1 MSEIDELRKEL
12 RDSQKQ
18 QNEINAK
25 LLEMLTNLT
34 SQKAEQPVNTVQKQD
49 VAVVRKSY
57 DNLRQPRPDA
67 MIRLQSLTK
76 GELCLNVNGS
86 VAINFD
92 KYGDIKPVLYSELMN
107 IVNNNR
113 RFAEEGAFYIM
124 DDASVK
130 YLGLSRYYDNILS
143 YDEIESLESYSDDEL
158 RTIVPKISDF
168 QKDVVSLVFANR
180 IYNDEQVDRNKIE
193 VISKACEI
201 DIAKRAREMKQIA
214 DNMKEWGGVIEY
226 NF

>member
-49 VAVVRKSY
+49 VKVVRKNY

-158 RTIVPKISDF
+158 RTIITKISDF

-180 IYNDEQVDRNKIE
+180 IYNDE
-193 VISKACEI
+193 
-201 DIAKRAREMKQIA
+201 
-214 DNMKEWGGVIEY
+214 
-226 NF
+226 

>member
-18 QNEINAK
+18 QNEINAR
-25 LLEMLTNLT
+25 LLEMLTNLAT
-34 SQKAEQPVNTVQKQD
+34 PKVEQPVITTQKQE
-49 VAVVRKSY
+49 VVITKKNY

-113 RFAEEGAFYIM
+113 LFAEEGAFYIM

-130 YLGLSRYYDNILS
+130 YLGLSRYYDSILS
-143 YDEIESLESYSDDEL
+143 YDEIEQLESYSDEEL
-158 RTIVPKISDF
+158 RTIIPKVSDF
-168 QKDVVSLVFANR
+168 QKDVISLVFASR
-180 IYNDEQVDRNKIE
+180 MYNDEPVDRNKVE

-201 DIAKRAREMKQIA
+201 DIAKRAREMKEIA
-214 DNMKEWGGVIEY
+214 DNMK
-226 NF
+226 

>member
-1 MSEIDELRKEL
+1 MSEIDELREEL

-49 VAVVRKSY
+49 VAVVRKNY

-214 DNMKEWGGVIEY
+214 DNMK
-226 NF
+226 

>member
-1 MSEIDELRKEL
+1 MSGRNLGLLYVTYVARNKGVVFMSEIDELRKEL

-49 VAVVRKSY
+49 VAVVRKNY

-158 RTIVPKISDF
+158 RTIVTKISDF

-180 IYNDEQVDRNKIE
+180 IYNDE
-193 VISKACEI
+193 
-201 DIAKRAREMKQIA
+201 
-214 DNMKEWGGVIEY
+214 
-226 NF
+226 

>member
-25 LLEMLTNLT
+25 LLEMLTNLA
-34 SQKAEQPVNTVQKQD
+34 SPKVECPVATTQKQE
-49 VAVVRKSY
+49 VVITKKNY

-113 RFAEEGAFYIM
+113 LFAEEGAFYIM

-130 YLGLSRYYDNILS
+130 YLGLSRYYENILS
-143 YDEIESLESYSDDEL
+143 YDEIESLESYSDEEL
-158 RTIVPKISDF
+158 RVIVPKISDF
-168 QKDVVSLVFANR
+168 QKDVVSLVFASK
-180 IYNDEQVDRNKIE
+180 IYNDEPVDRNKVEI
-193 VISKACEI
+193 ISKSCEI
-201 DIAKRAREMKQIA
+201 DIAKRAREMKEIA
-214 DNMKEWGGVIEY
+214 DNMK
-226 NF
+226 

>member
-49 VAVVRKSY
+49 VAVVRKNY

-143 YDEIESLESYSDDEL
+143 YDEIESLELYSDDEL
-158 RTIVPKISDF
+158 RTIITKISDF

-214 DNMKEWGGVIEY
+214 DNMK
-226 NF
+226 

>member
-49 VAVVRKSY
+49 VAVVRKNY

-214 DNMKEWGGVIEY
+214 DNMK
-226 NF
+226 

>member
-34 SQKAEQPVNTVQKQD
+34 SKKAEQPVNTVQKQD
-49 VAVVRKSY
+49 VAAVRKNY

-76 GELCLNVNGS
+76 GELFLNVNGS

-214 DNMKEWGGVIEY
+214 DNMK
-226 NF
+226 

>member
-34 SQKAEQPVNTVQKQD
+34 AQKAEQPVNTVQKQD
-49 VAVVRKSY
+49 VKVVRKNY

-214 DNMKEWGGVIEY
+214 DNMK
-226 NF
+226 

>member
-34 SQKAEQPVNTVQKQD
+34 SKKAEQPVNTVQKQD
-49 VAVVRKSY
+49 VAAVSKNY

-158 RTIVPKISDF
+158 RTIIPKISDF

-180 IYNDEQVDRNKIE
+180 IYNDE
-193 VISKACEI
+193 
-201 DIAKRAREMKQIA
+201 
-214 DNMKEWGGVIEY
+214 
-226 NF
+226 

>member
-49 VAVVRKSY
+49 VAVVRKNY

-158 RTIVPKISDF
+158 RTIITKISDF

-214 DNMKEWGGVIEY
+214 DNMK
-226 NF
+226 

>member
-49 VAVVRKSY
+49 VKVVRKNY

-158 RTIVPKISDF
+158 RTIITKISDF

-201 DIAKRAREMKQIA
+201 DIARRAREMKQIA
-214 DNMKEWGGVIEY
+214 DNMK
-226 NF
+226 

>member
-34 SQKAEQPVNTVQKQD
+34 APKVEQPVNTVQKQEVV
-49 VAVVRKSY
+49 VARKNY

-113 RFAEEGAFYIM
+113 LFAEEGAFYIM

-168 QKDVVSLVFANR
+168 QKDVISLVFANR
-180 IYNDEQVDRNKIE
+180 IYNDEQVDRNKVE

-201 DIAKRAREMKQIA
+201 DIAKRAREMKEIA
-214 DNMKEWGGVIEY
+214 DNMK
-226 NF
+226 

>member
-18 QNEINAK
+18 QNEINAR

-34 SQKAEQPVNTVQKQD
+34 APKVEQPVITTQKQE
-49 VAVVRKSY
+49 VVITKKNY

-113 RFAEEGAFYIM
+113 LFAEEGAFYIM

-130 YLGLSRYYDNILS
+130 YLGLSRYYDSILS
-143 YDEIESLESYSDDEL
+143 YDEIEQLESYSDEEL
-158 RTIVPKISDF
+158 RTIIPKVSDF
-168 QKDVVSLVFANR
+168 QKDVISLVFASR
-180 IYNDEQVDRNKIE
+180 MYNDEPVDRNKVE

-201 DIAKRAREMKQIA
+201 DIAKRAREMKEIA
-214 DNMKEWGGVIEY
+214 DNMK
-226 NF
+226 

>member
-34 SQKAEQPVNTVQKQD
+34 SQKAEQPVNTVQKKD

-214 DNMKEWGGVIEY
+214 DNMK
-226 NF
+226 

>member
-34 SQKAEQPVNTVQKQD
+34 APKVEQPVNTVQKQEVV
-49 VAVVRKSY
+49 VARKNY

-113 RFAEEGAFYIM
+113 LFAEEGAFYIM

-143 YDEIESLESYSDDEL
+143 YDEIESLESYPDDEL

-168 QKDVVSLVFANR
+168 QKDVVSLVLANR
-180 IYNDEQVDRNKIE
+180 IYNNEQVDRNKVE

-201 DIAKRAREMKQIA
+201 DIAKRAREMKEIT
-214 DNMKEWGGVIEY
+214 DNMK
-226 NF
+226 

>member
-34 SQKAEQPVNTVQKQD
+34 ASKVEQPVNTVQKQEVV
-49 VAVVRKSY
+49 VARKNY

-158 RTIVPKISDF
+158 RTIITKISDF

-214 DNMKEWGGVIEY
+214 DNMK
-226 NF
+226 

>member
-34 SQKAEQPVNTVQKQD
+34 SKKAEQPVNTVQKQD
-49 VAVVRKSY
+49 VAAVRKDY

-158 RTIVPKISDF
+158 RTIITKISDF

-180 IYNDEQVDRNKIE
+180 IYNDE
-193 VISKACEI
+193 
-201 DIAKRAREMKQIA
+201 
-214 DNMKEWGGVIEY
+214 
-226 NF
+226 

>member
-34 SQKAEQPVNTVQKQD
+34 SKKAEQPVNTVQKQD
-49 VAVVRKSY
+49 VKVVRKNY

-158 RTIVPKISDF
+158 RTIITKISDF
-168 QKDVVSLVFANR
+168 QKDVVSIVFANR

-214 DNMKEWGGVIEY
+214 DNMK
-226 NF
+226 

>member
-34 SQKAEQPVNTVQKQD
+34 SKKAEQPVNTVQKQD
-49 VAVVRKSY
+49 VAAVRKNY
-57 DNLRQPRPDA
+57 DNLRQPRPDS

-158 RTIVPKISDF
+158 RSIITKISDF

-214 DNMKEWGGVIEY
+214 DNMK
-226 NF
+226 

>member
-34 SQKAEQPVNTVQKQD
+34 SKKAEQPVNTVQKQD
-49 VAVVRKSY
+49 VAVVRKNY
-57 DNLRQPRPDA
+57 DNIRQPRPDA

-158 RTIVPKISDF
+158 RTIIPKISDF

-214 DNMKEWGGVIEY
+214 DNMK
-226 NF
+226 

>member
-25 LLEMLTNLT
+25 LLEMLANLT
-34 SQKAEQPVNTVQKQD
+34 APKAEPITTTPQKQE
-49 VAVVRKSY
+49 VVITKKNY

-76 GELCLNVNGS
+76 GELCLNVNGN

-113 RFAEEGAFYIM
+113 RFAEDGTFYIL

-143 YDEIESLESYSDDEL
+143 YDEIESLESFSDDEL
-158 RTIVPKISDF
+158 KMRLPKTSDF
-168 QKDVVSLVFANR
+168 QKDVISLVYATR
-180 IYNDEQVDRNKIE
+180 IYNDENVDRNKIE
-193 VISKACEI
+193 IISKACDI
-201 DIAKRAREMKQIA
+201 DITKRAREMKEIA
-214 DNMKEWGGVIEY
+214 DNMK
-226 NF
+226 

>member
-12 RDSQKQ
+12 RNSQKQ
-18 QNEINAK
+18 QNEINTR
-25 LLEMLTNLT
+25 LLEMLASLT
-34 SQKAEQPVNTVQKQD
+34 APKAEPVVATPQKQE
-49 VAVVRKSY
+49 VVIPKKNY

-76 GELCLNVNGS
+76 GELCLNVNGN

-113 RFAEEGAFYIM
+113 RFAEDGTFYIL

-143 YDEIESLESYSDDEL
+143 YDEIESLESFSDDEL
-158 RTIVPKISDF
+158 KTRLPKTSDF
-168 QKDVVSLVFANR
+168 QKDVISLVYATK
-180 IYNDEQVDRNKIE
+180 IYDDEDVDRNKIE
-193 VISKACEI
+193 IISKACDI
-201 DIAKRAREMKQIA
+201 DITRRAREMKEIA
-214 DNMKEWGGVIEY
+214 DNMK
-226 NF
+226 

>member
-34 SQKAEQPVNTVQKQD
+34 AQKAEQPVNTMQKQD
-49 VAVVRKSY
+49 VEVVRKNY

-143 YDEIESLESYSDDEL
+143 YDEIESLESYSDDKL
-158 RTIVPKISDF
+158 RTIITKISDF
-168 QKDVVSLVFANR
+168 QLRLVGMSNGIKMR
-180 IYNDEQVDRNKIE
+180 I
-193 VISKACEI
+193 
-201 DIAKRAREMKQIA
+201 
-214 DNMKEWGGVIEY
+214 
-226 NF
+226 

>member
-34 SQKAEQPVNTVQKQD
+34 APKAEQPVNTVQKQEVV
-49 VAVVRKSY
+49 VARKNY

-113 RFAEEGAFYIM
+113 LFAEEGAFYIM

-143 YDEIESLESYSDDEL
+143 YDEIESLESYPDDEL

-168 QKDVVSLVFANR
+168 QKDVVSLVLANR
-180 IYNDEQVDRNKIE
+180 IYNNEQVDRNKVE

-201 DIAKRAREMKQIA
+201 DIAKRAREMKEIA
-214 DNMKEWGGVIEY
+214 DNMK
-226 NF
+226 

>member
-34 SQKAEQPVNTVQKQD
+34 AQKAEQPVNTVQKQEVV
-49 VAVVRKSY
+49 VARKNY

-214 DNMKEWGGVIEY
+214 DNMK
-226 NF
+226 

>member
-25 LLEMLTNLT
+25 LLEMLANLT
-34 SQKAEQPVNTVQKQD
+34 APKAESITTTQQKQE
-49 VAVVRKSY
+49 VVITKKNY

-76 GELCLNVNGS
+76 GELCLNVNGN

-92 KYGDIKPVLYSELMN
+92 KYGDIKPVLYSELMS

-113 RFAEEGAFYIM
+113 LFAEEGTFYIM

-143 YDEIESLESYSDDEL
+143 YDEIESLESFTDDEL
-158 RTIVPKISDF
+158 KLRLPKISDF
-168 QKDVVSLVFANR
+168 QKDVVSLVYATK
-180 IYNDEQVDRNKIE
+180 IYNDEEVDRNKIE
-193 VISKACEI
+193 IISRACEI
-201 DIAKRAREMKQIA
+201 DITRRAREMKEIA
-214 DNMKEWGGVIEY
+214 DNMK
-226 NF
+226 

>member
-49 VAVVRKSY
+49 VKVVRKNY

-158 RTIVPKISDF
+158 RTIIPKISDF

-214 DNMKEWGGVIEY
+214 DNMK
-226 NF
+226 

>member
-34 SQKAEQPVNTVQKQD
+34 SQKAEQPVNTVQKQN
-49 VAVVRKSY
+49 VAVVRKNY

-214 DNMKEWGGVIEY
+214 DNMK
-226 NF
+226 

>member
-1 MSEIDELRKEL
+1 MTNKGVVFMSEIDELRKEL

-25 LLEMLTNLT
+25 LLEMLTNLAAP
-34 SQKAEQPVNTVQKQD
+34 KVEQPVNTVQKQE
-49 VAVVRKSY
+49 VVIAKKNY

-113 RFAEEGAFYIM
+113 LFAEEGAFYIM

-158 RTIVPKISDF
+158 RTIIPKISDF

-180 IYNDEQVDRNKIE
+180 IYNDEQVDRNKVE

-201 DIAKRAREMKQIA
+201 DIAKRAREMKEIA
-214 DNMKEWGGVIEY
+214 DNMK
-226 NF
+226 

>member
-49 VAVVRKSY
+49 VKVVRKNY

-158 RTIVPKISDF
+158 RTIITKISDF

-214 DNMKEWGGVIEY
+214 DNMK
-226 NF
+226 

>member
-34 SQKAEQPVNTVQKQD
+34 AQKAEQPVNTMQKQD
-49 VAVVRKSY
+49 VEVVRKNY

-158 RTIVPKISDF
+158 RTIITKISDF

-214 DNMKEWGGVIEY
+214 DNMK
-226 NF
+226 

>member
-34 SQKAEQPVNTVQKQD
+34 SKKAEQPVNTVQKQD
-49 VAVVRKSY
+49 VAAVRKNY

-214 DNMKEWGGVIEY
+214 DNMK
-226 NF
+226 

>member
-34 SQKAEQPVNTVQKQD
+34 AQKAEQPVNTVQKQD
-49 VAVVRKSY
+49 VAVVRKNY

-143 YDEIESLESYSDDEL
+143 YDEIESLESYSDDKL
-158 RTIVPKISDF
+158 RTIITKISDF

-214 DNMKEWGGVIEY
+214 DNMK
-226 NF
+226 

>member
-1 MSEIDELRKEL
+1 MSEIDELRKVL

-34 SQKAEQPVNTVQKQD
+34 AQKAEQPVNTMQKQD
-49 VAVVRKSY
+49 VEVVRKNY

-158 RTIVPKISDF
+158 RTIITKISDF

-193 VISKACEI
+193 IISKACEI

-214 DNMKEWGGVIEY
+214 DNMK
-226 NF
+226 

>member
-1 MSEIDELRKEL
+1 MSEIDELKKEL

-34 SQKAEQPVNTVQKQD
+34 APKVEQPVNTVQKQEVV
-49 VAVVRKSY
+49 VARKNY

-113 RFAEEGAFYIM
+113 LFAEEGAFYIM

-143 YDEIESLESYSDDEL
+143 YDEIESLESYPDDEL

-168 QKDVVSLVFANR
+168 QKDVVSLVLANR
-180 IYNDEQVDRNKIE
+180 IYNNEQVDRNKVE

-201 DIAKRAREMKQIA
+201 DIAKRAREMKQIT
-214 DNMKEWGGVIEY
+214 DNMK
-226 NF
+226 

>member
-34 SQKAEQPVNTVQKQD
+34 VQKAEQPVNTMQKQD
-49 VAVVRKSY
+49 VEVVRKNY

-158 RTIVPKISDF
+158 RTIITKISDF

-214 DNMKEWGGVIEY
+214 DNMK
-226 NF
+226 